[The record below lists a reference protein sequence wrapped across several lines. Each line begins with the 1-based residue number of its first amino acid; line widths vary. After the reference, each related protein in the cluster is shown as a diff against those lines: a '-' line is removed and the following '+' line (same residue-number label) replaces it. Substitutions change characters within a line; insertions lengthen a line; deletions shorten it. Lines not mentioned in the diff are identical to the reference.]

1 MVVGSDDAEEQ
12 GKRDQNGVKN
22 VFVDTREPENNKCE
36 WGSTKTYK
44 QWSNGREQRWQCMQG
59 SLRRMKVKV

>member
-1 MVVGSDDAEEQ
+1 VVGSDDAEEQ

-36 WGSTKTYK
+36 
-44 QWSNGREQRWQCMQG
+44 
-59 SLRRMKVKV
+59 